1 MQNHAKGILYAS
13 ITALCWAFLAIGLKM
28 ADRMVDSITIV
39 WIRFV
44 IAFIMLAGWQLVV
57 KPSSFKLMVK
67 PPVLLII
74 AAIGL
79 SWNYISFMLG
89 IHYTTPSNA
98 QLFIQLG
105 PILLALAGFIF
116 FKETIER
123 KQIIGF
129 VVSFIGI
136 AFFYRDQ
143 LNAFFDNPDEYN
155 LGVIIII
162 SSAAAWALYA
172 ILQKKLVT
180 RFPVDSLNL
189 FLFGFPALL
198 YLPLSKPATLIHLS
212 WAWWLLMIFLGA
224 NTFISYTFMAKA
236 LKLIQANKVSII
248 IILNPI
254 LTFATMGFLTW
265 LNVDWIEH
273 ERFTAMTI
281 IGASLV
287 LAGAFL
293 VVKRSKRKK
302 QQNPVEA

>member
-13 ITALCWAFLAIGLKM
+13 ITALCWAFLAIGLKI
-28 ADRMVDSITIV
+28 ADRMVDSLTIV

-44 IAFIMLAGWQLVV
+44 VAFIMLAGWQIVV
-57 KPSSFKLMVK
+57 NPSSFKLMAK
-67 PPVLLII
+67 PPVLLVV
-74 AAIGL
+74 AALGL

-105 PILLALAGFIF
+105 PILLALAGFVF
-116 FKETIER
+116 FKESIER

-129 VVSFIGI
+129 AISFIGI

-143 LNAFFDNPDEYN
+143 LYAFFDNSKEYN

-172 ILQKKLVT
+172 ILQKKLVV
-180 RFPVDSLNL
+180 RYPVDSLNL
-189 FLFGFPALL
+189 FLFGLPALI
-198 YLPLSKPATLIHLS
+198 YFPLSKPATLVQLN

-224 NTFISYTFMAKA
+224 NTFISYTFMAQA

-254 LTFATMGFLTW
+254 LTFATMGLLTW
-265 LNVDWIEH
+265 LNVDWIQH
-273 ERFTAMTI
+273 ERFSAFTI
-281 IGASLV
+281 FGATLV
-287 LAGAFL
+287 ITGAIL
-293 VVKRSKRKK
+293 VVKRPRKNKR
-302 QQNPVEA
+302 QIPD